1 MLNLITP
8 PKVLFTVEGYFLIGS
23 RIRMWASLAGGGG
36 RRAIILC
43 ITMQILLVSI
53 TTPLTITQKA
63 LIMGFGDWR

>member
-36 RRAIILC
+36 AARHYSLHHNADSF
-43 ITMQILLVSI
+43 SI
-53 TTPLTITQKA
+53 HHNA
-63 LIMGFGDWR
+63 LNYHTKSVDNGFW